1 MEKIVINKEER
12 VVWLDAL
19 KGFGIIMIMLVHTG
33 MMPSWSVLISAGYI
47 SLFFIASGFTFK
59 QKENLEGEIKKR
71 GKRLLTPYFFWG
83 IIAVLITITLSYL
96 QGKDP
101 NIGGKVIGLL
111 YSRHSLAYHI
121 DSVHDVPML
130 ASASI
135 SPMWFLTALFTAYV
149 LLLLLLRIENKQLQ
163 YVSVVLF
170 IIISM
175 ALIFFPVLLPWSIDT
190 AFVGA
195 LLIFW
200 GMHKKHIS
208 VDMKRFVLCAIIYV
222 GLVYFEKSINVSVR
236 LYGGHGALSVI
247 TYILI
252 GILETDLLIT
262 LLWKFEWTR
271 VVKCLSWIGKF
282 SLVLMCI
289 HAPIYTILSAC
300 GLQSTSLLLGA
311 LFVLIATAIGYI
323 IYMVGNKYIN
333 KNLRY
338 IFGL

>member
-1 MEKIVINKEER
+1 MDKIVINKGER

-59 QKENLEGEIKKR
+59 QKENLGGEIKKK

-83 IIAVLITITLSYL
+83 IIAVLITIFLSYL

-101 NIGGKVIGLL
+101 NMGGKVIGLL
-111 YSRHSLAYHI
+111 YSRHSLAYHL
-121 DSVHDVPML
+121 DFVPDVSML

-135 SPMWFLTALFTAYV
+135 SPMWFLTGLFTAYV
-149 LLLLLLRIENKQLQ
+149 LLLLLLRIKNNHLH
-163 YVSVVLF
+163 YVSVALF
-170 IIISM
+170 VIVSM
-175 ALIFFPVLLPWSIDT
+175 LLIYLPVLLPWSIDT

-195 LLIFW
+195 LLIYW
-200 GMHKKHIS
+200 GMQKKNIS
-208 VDMKRFVLCAIIYV
+208 VDWSIFILCALIYV
-222 GLVYFEKSINVSVR
+222 GLVYFEKSINISVR

-247 TYILI
+247 SYILI

-262 LLWKFEWTR
+262 LLQKFEWTI
-271 VVKCLSWIGKF
+271 VVKFLSYIGKF

-300 GLQSTSLLLGA
+300 GLQSNSLLG
-311 LFVLIATAIGYI
+311 GGI
-323 IYMVGNKYIN
+323 ICTYSNCHRLYSLHV
-333 KNLRY
+333 R
-338 IFGL
+338 